1 MESSQSSQSSQRD
14 NTERLQSPDYGPIE
28 PEPDTTFYFESDHLA
43 LKGNVDYL
51 KILKHIALLEV
62 HRKLVIKD
70 LQFYY
75 DLEKQVAD
83 SDIPSEIARKIAS
96 KEIQIPIKRK
106 IPKRPAVD
114 WTKYNIQAKDSTEE
128 VSGQKASQSS
138 KIPTTTTI
146 PTQTKDV
153 TKPESFNKP
162 WSAEEQIRL
171 EELLLKYPPEK
182 SDSARFRK
190 IAQELGNRTLTQVCS
205 RVQKYYKKM
214 RNIGQKSVLFH
225 HKHKPRKYAKIIHKQ
240 NKMLVRE
247 TTFLPALSVQSDNK
261 IFMDQSTSE
270 EEGEEEADEGEGGGI
285 GGESRSTMKQWV
297 RILERIKRDKKNEE
311 EMRSVIHHDLQCYV
325 CKEQPIIGTRWHCL
339 SCSCGDTSVNMCN
352 DCTILQLQ
360 PPTNSEEAGMSNSE
374 AGMSNSPVGTSNSQ
388 ACPPSSQAGMSSQAG
403 ISSSQAGM
411 SSQAG
416 IRHPLHHLLHPYP
429 VNNYQMV
436 TSDGQP
442 LDYNYL
448 PTNAFASTSY
458 LDPNMRTEY

>member
-1 MESSQSSQSSQRD
+1 
-14 NTERLQSPDYGPIE
+14 
-28 PEPDTTFYFESDHLA
+28 
-43 LKGNVDYL
+43 
-51 KILKHIALLEV
+51 
-62 HRKLVIKD
+62 
-70 LQFYY
+70 
-75 DLEKQVAD
+75 
-83 SDIPSEIARKIAS
+83 
-96 KEIQIPIKRK
+96 
-106 IPKRPAVD
+106 
-114 WTKYNIQAKDSTEE
+114 
-128 VSGQKASQSS
+128 
-138 KIPTTTTI
+138 
-146 PTQTKDV
+146 
-153 TKPESFNKP
+153 
-162 WSAEEQIRL
+162 
-171 EELLLKYPPEK
+171 
-182 SDSARFRK
+182 
-190 IAQELGNRTLTQVCS
+190 
-205 RVQKYYKKM
+205 
-214 RNIGQKSVLFH
+214 
-225 HKHKPRKYAKIIHKQ
+225 
-240 NKMLVRE
+240 MLVRE

-270 EEGEEEADEGEGGGI
+270 EEGEEEADEGGGEGGI

-352 DCTILQLQ
+352 DCTVLQLQ
-360 PPTNSEEAGMSNSE
+360 PPTNSEEAGMSDSQ
-374 AGMSNSPVGTSNSQ
+374 AGMSNSPAGTSNSPAGMSNSQPGPSNSQ
-388 ACPPSSQAGMSSQAG
+388 ACPPSSQAG